1 MVSIIA
7 SAACVDEDGGE
18 LGDVVLAHVLAERL
32 DVACVYDELVCAAPH
47 PQLTSQYAY
56 LMESEDLLTLY
67 WLNPTAFGGGGFFS
81 LTCSAEPSVLPFE
94 ERLVNFS
101 C

>member
-1 MVSIIA
+1 MA
-7 SAACVDEDGGE
+7 SRDVRVRVRP
-18 LGDVVLAHVLAERL
+18 DVVRVRVRKTAIRTVVR
-32 DVACVYDELVCAAPH
+32 VAAPH

-56 LMESEDLLTLY
+56 LMESEDLLTFY

-94 ERLVNFS
+94 ERLVNFL